1 MKRILVFV
9 VIICFALLLCVNAQD
24 KSGTKVEINNE
35 GNPEI
40 VEPKPAPKPVTRLDV
55 KIIDDMNDKVVELNN
70 CIVQVIG
77 ELHICEDSFN
87 YSNAFTEGDKYEM
100 IIWVKLK
107 K

>member
-9 VIICFALLLCVNAQD
+9 VIICFALLLCAGAQEPPI
-24 KSGTKVEINNE
+24 KVE
-35 GNPEI
+35 PE
-40 VEPKPAPKPVTRLDV
+40 PAPKPVTRLDV
-55 KIIDDMNDKVVELNN
+55 KIIDDMNSKMVELNN

-87 YSNAFTEGDKYEM
+87 YSNAFTEGDKYDVV
-100 IIWVKLK
+100 IWVRLK